1 MPASTDLE
9 LVAAWDEWQQY
20 RQARHRAPM
29 NGKRIDWT
37 EQAARLTARQVDEF
51 ARSHGAR
58 IVADRI
64 RSAIAGGWQGLN
76 LDKLGDSR
84 PQHKPPVSRNGS
96 GFVMTEQQRI
106 DLDADSLPDNI

>member
-1 MPASTDLE
+1 VPVSTDPE

-84 PQHKPPVSRNGS
+84 PSRGGIMSDDEYQRQADLHKPDPNSKY
-96 GFVMTEQQRI
+96 GF
-106 DLDADSLPDNI
+106 